1 MARRKGAMMFFAVTH
16 FDAAGHRRKARVLA
30 RDWSDAIDQMER
42 VYGLA
47 RRASCLRLQTH
58 PVLFVVPRAPLVL
71 ERSEI

>member
-1 MARRKGAMMFFAVTH
+1 MFFAVTH

-47 RRASCLRLQTH
+47 RRASCVRLATRPVLRLV
-58 PVLFVVPRAPLVL
+58 PVGAPLVGVFAL
-71 ERSEI
+71 KGGV